1 MALVSHRF
9 ASSLVWNDR
18 SSMRCTGSSIDKVC
32 ALTGTGLVAVK
43 NKGRHVGG
51 EASRFGAVGA
61 VGWVVDTAVFNL
73 CLNVFDL
80 QTVRSG
86 VISNAVAIGVNY
98 LGNRYWTYRHHDK
111 SHYVREAIL
120 FVLFSGVGMIIQN
133 GVLALSHYGL
143 GYTSTLAD
151 NLAKNLV
158 GLGLA
163 GGFRFWSY
171 RTWVFRKQSR
181 DVAVPSTTCEPPTSV
196 ASPALTDVPGSET
209 R

>member
-1 MALVSHRF
+1 M
-9 ASSLVWNDR
+9 
-18 SSMRCTGSSIDKVC
+18 
-32 ALTGTGLVAVK
+32 TGTGLVAAQ
-43 NKGRHVGG
+43 NKVRRVGG
-51 EASRFGAVGA
+51 EAGRFGAVGA

-73 CLNVFDL
+73 CLNVLDL

-98 LGNRYWTYRHHDK
+98 LGNRYWTYRYHDK
-111 SHYVREAIL
+111 SHYTREATL

-163 GGFRFWSY
+163 SGFRFWAY
-171 RTWVFRKQSR
+171 RTWVFREQSR
-181 DVAVPSTTCEPPTSV
+181 DVTVPSTTCEPSASV
-196 ASPALTDVPGSET
+196 ASPAVTDVPGSET